1 MANIRI
7 DLDSP
12 VIDGQSLVFKSPVNC
27 SDITGLIIYFPGGS
41 STIFDFAD
49 AHGNNVGSLNLFSA
63 NALVKVLLD
72 TELNRAY
79 VQNADTNAYLE
90 GELSKR
96 LLAIESG
103 KYPGCYYRDVTGKD
117 GSEEREWI
125 NPPNSTGVSFR
136 TIERLFNK
144 PVYTKMVSRVFTASL
159 NGKGEYEEII
169 QTQTESI
176 DVGITKMWVE
186 HCMYSKDSE
195 GVLFNC
201 SDSNST
207 ITCFPSVSNGN
218 GEVSIS
224 CNTHGNIAKITAYVT
239 IKYIKS

>member
-49 AHGNNVGSLNLFSA
+49 AHGNNVGSLNLFSE

-96 LLAIESG
+96 LIAIESAE
-103 KYPGCYYRDVTGKD
+103 YPGCYYRTVNN
-117 GSEEREWI
+117 RETEWL
-125 NPPNSTGVSFR
+125 NPPMKTDIEYR
-136 TIERLFNK
+136 TTERFGGE
-144 PVYTKMVSRVFTASL
+144 PVYTMLIGRVFSSSVD
-159 NGKGEYEEII
+159 NKGNAQPIVSTQEVII
-169 QTQTESI
+169 NN
-176 DVGITKMWVE
+176 VVKMWVDSGL
-186 HCMYSKDSE
+186 YSTD
-195 GVLFNC
+195 GVTLRDC
-201 SDSNST
+201 YGDGSSIMCRHSVNSLRGVIT
-207 ITCFPSVSNGN
+207 ITC
-218 GEVSIS
+218 
-224 CNTHGNIAKITAYVT
+224 NTSGGVAQVRAYILV
-239 IKYIKS
+239 KYTKPGDRN

>member
-49 AHGNNVGSLNLFSA
+49 AHGNNVGSLNLFSE

-90 GELSKR
+90 GELAKR
-96 LLAIESG
+96 LLAIESPD
-103 KYPGCYYRDVTGKD
+103 YPGCYYRMVD
-117 GSEEREWI
+117 GEAEWV
-125 NPPNSTGVSFR
+125 NPPMTGNVGYR
-136 TIERLFNK
+136 TIERFMSL
-144 PVYTKMVSRVFTASL
+144 PVYSMQVARTFTANVGTSGIDPISKSQSITIEGAKKL
-159 NGKGEYEEII
+159 WVDSCIYSIGNSFFNDQGSDIINASCATGNDGGE
-169 QTQTESI
+169 
-176 DVGITKMWVE
+176 
-186 HCMYSKDSE
+186 
-195 GVLFNC
+195 L
-201 SDSNST
+201 
-207 ITCFPSVSNGN
+207 
-218 GEVSIS
+218 SIS
-224 CNTHGNIAKITAYVT
+224 CNTDGNIARVTAYVT
-239 IKYIKS
+239 VKYTKN